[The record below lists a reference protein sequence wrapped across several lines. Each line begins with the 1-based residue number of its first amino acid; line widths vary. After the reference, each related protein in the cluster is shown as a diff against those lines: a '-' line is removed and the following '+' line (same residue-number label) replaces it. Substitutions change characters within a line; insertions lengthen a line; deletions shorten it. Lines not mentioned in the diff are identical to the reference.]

1 MNEFLLE
8 QQESYL
14 CLPIPQENT
23 AVRKCWRCGE
33 EGHSKKGCNRQ
44 VSCTFCQVYS
54 HATKA
59 CKKYTSFMRNS
70 QGTSS
75 KRTTPIQG
83 QVDARTQG
91 PLIQGPRY
99 VTNYYPRFQPPVVP
113 PILRPPVITQT
124 VQAPP
129 YLRQPL
135 QQVSHTSP
143 QDVRNDPNYVNQGTR
158 ESGTTSQ
165 PQGPPQEGGMYVK
178 YSIPIGNE
186 VLSATHPS
194 VQPQQREG
202 DEYSTPSP
210 EVQPTQPHEQQR
222 ALQGRGSQMS
232 SKQQR

>member
-1 MNEFLLE
+1 MLE

-14 CLPIPQENT
+14 CLLIPQEST
-23 AVRKCWRCGE
+23 TLRKCWRCGE

-59 CKKYTSFMRNS
+59 CKKYASFVRNS

-83 QVDARTQG
+83 QVGVRTQG

-113 PILRPPVITQT
+113 SMIRPPAITQT

-129 YLRQPL
+129 YLRQPQ

-143 QDVRNDPNYVNQGTR
+143 QDVRNDPNYINQGTR
-158 ESGTTSQ
+158 ENGTTSQ
-165 PQGPPQEGGMYVK
+165 SQGPPQEGGMYVK

-186 VLSATHPS
+186 ALSATHLP
-194 VQPQQREG
+194 VQSQPREVTNTRHPRLK
-202 DEYSTPSP
+202 YS
-210 EVQPTQPHEQQR
+210 
-222 ALQGRGSQMS
+222 
-232 SKQQR
+232 